1 MIYVTGDT
9 HRKID
14 NRFSEKPLT
23 KLTEKDYL
31 IILGDF
37 GGIWYENDEINNL
50 FLSYFEKQKYTT
62 LFIDGN
68 HENHKKLNDFPVEVW
83 NGGKIHRIKNNIF
96 HLMRGQIFNID
107 GYKIFTFGGAYSIDK
122 HIRTEFIDWWKEE
135 EGNYEEMNEAFD
147 NLEKENNQVD
157 FILTHAGPA
166 SKLKNFFNYFGMN
179 FTSSS
184 TEKFLDEINNKVKF
198 KHWFCGHYHENVNL
212 GWFSKEKDDSK
223 ITILYNKII
232 NINEDSN

>member
-1 MIYVTGDT
+1 MIYLTGDI

-14 NRFSEKPLT
+14 DRFTKPIAK
-23 KLTEKDYL
+23 KLGKNDYL
-31 IILGDF
+31 IVLGDF
-37 GGIWYENDEINNL
+37 GGVWYDDENDNL

-68 HENHKKLNDFPVEVW
+68 HENHKKLNEYPVEIW
-83 NGGKIHRIKNNIF
+83 NDGKVHKIKNNII

-107 GYKIFTFGGAYSIDK
+107 GYKIFAFGGAYSIDK
-122 HIRTEFIDWWKEE
+122 HMRTEFIDWWKEE
-135 EGNYEEMNEAFD
+135 EGSYEEMNEAFD

-166 SKLKNFFNYFGMN
+166 SKLKNFFNYFGMK

-198 KHWFCGHYHENVNL
+198 QHWFCGHYHENVNL
-212 GWFSKEKDDSK
+212 GWFSKEKDDDK

-232 NINEDSN
+232 NINEDGN

>member
-31 IILGDF
+31 IVLGDF
-37 GGIWYENDEINNL
+37 GGVWYDDESDNL

-68 HENHKKLNDFPVEVW
+68 HENHKKLNNFPVEIW
-83 NGGKIHRIKNNIF
+83 NGGKIHKIKNNIF

-122 HIRTEFIDWWKEE
+122 NMRTEFIDWWKEE

-184 TEKFLDEINNKVKF
+184 TEKFLDEINNKVNY

-212 GWFSKEKDDSK
+212 GWFSKEKDDGK

-232 NINEDSN
+232 NINEGSD

>member
-37 GGIWYENDEINNL
+37 GGVWYDDESDNL

-83 NGGKIHRIKNNIF
+83 NNGKIHKIKNNIF

-122 HIRTEFIDWWKEE
+122 HMRTEFIDWWKEE

-166 SKLKNFFNYFGMN
+166 NKLKNFFNYFGMK

-198 KHWFCGHYHENVNL
+198 QHWFCGHYHENVNL
-212 GWFSKEKDDSK
+212 GWFSKEKDDGK

>member
-31 IILGDF
+31 IVLGDF
-37 GGIWYENDEINNL
+37 GGVWYDDVSDNL
-50 FLSYFEKQKYTT
+50 FLSYFEKQKYIT

-83 NGGKIHRIKNNIF
+83 NGGKVHKIKNNII

-122 HIRTEFIDWWKEE
+122 HLRTEFIDWWKEE
-135 EGNYEEMNEAFD
+135 EGSYEEMNEAFD

-166 SKLKNFFNYFGMN
+166 SKLKNFFNYFGMK

-212 GWFSKEKDDSK
+212 GWFSKEKDDCK

-232 NINEDSN
+232 NINEGSD

>member
-37 GGIWYENDEINNL
+37 GGVWYDDESDNL

-83 NGGKIHRIKNNIF
+83 NNGKIHKIKNNIF

-122 HIRTEFIDWWKEE
+122 NMRTEFIDWWKEE

-212 GWFSKEKDDSK
+212 GWFSKEKDDGK

-232 NINEDSN
+232 NINEGSD

>member
-37 GGIWYENDEINNL
+37 GGVWYDDESDNL

-83 NGGKIHRIKNNIF
+83 NGGKIHRIKSNIF

-122 HIRTEFIDWWKEE
+122 HMRTEFIDWWKEE
-135 EGNYEEMNEAFD
+135 EGSYEEMNEAFD

-166 SKLKNFFNYFGMN
+166 SKLKNFFNYFGMK

-198 KHWFCGHYHENVNL
+198 QHWFCGHYHENVNL
-212 GWFSKEKDDSK
+212 GWFSKEKDDGK

-232 NINEDSN
+232 NINEGSD

>member
-31 IILGDF
+31 IVLGDF
-37 GGIWYENDEINNL
+37 GGVWYDDESDNL

-83 NGGKIHRIKNNIF
+83 NNGKIHKIKNNIF

-122 HIRTEFIDWWKEE
+122 NMRTEFIDWWKEE

>member
-31 IILGDF
+31 IVLGDF
-37 GGIWYENDEINNL
+37 GGVWYDDESDNL

-68 HENHKKLNDFPVEVW
+68 HENHKKLNNFPVEIW
-83 NGGKIHRIKNNIF
+83 NGGKIHKIKNNIF

-122 HIRTEFIDWWKEE
+122 HMRTEFIDWWKEE

-157 FILTHAGPA
+157 FIFTHAGPA

-198 KHWFCGHYHENVNL
+198 QHWYCGHYHENVNL
-212 GWFSKEKDDSK
+212 GWFSKEKDDCK

-232 NINEDSN
+232 NINEGSD

>member
-31 IILGDF
+31 IVLGDF
-37 GGIWYENDEINNL
+37 GGVWYDDESDNL

-68 HENHKKLNDFPVEVW
+68 HENHKKLNNFPVEIW
-83 NGGKIHRIKNNIF
+83 NGGKIHKIKNNIF

-122 HIRTEFIDWWKEE
+122 NMRTEFIDWWKEE

-184 TEKFLDEINNKVKF
+184 TEKFLDEINNKVNY

-212 GWFSKEKDDSK
+212 GWFSKEKDDCK

-232 NINEDSN
+232 NINEGSD

>member
-1 MIYVTGDT
+1 MIYLTGDI

-14 NRFSEKPLT
+14 DRFTKPIT
-23 KLTEKDYL
+23 KKLGKNDYL
-31 IILGDF
+31 IVLGDF
-37 GGIWYENDEINNL
+37 GGVWYDDCSDNL

-83 NGGKIHRIKNNIF
+83 NGGKIHRIKSNIF

-122 HIRTEFIDWWKEE
+122 HMRTEFIDWWKEE

-166 SKLKNFFNYFGMN
+166 SKLKNFFNYFEMN

-184 TEKFLDEINNKVKF
+184 TEKFLDEINNNVKF
-198 KHWFCGHYHENVNL
+198 QHWFCGHYHENVNL
-212 GWFSKEKDDSK
+212 GWFSKEKDDGK

-232 NINEDSN
+232 NINEDSD

>member
-1 MIYVTGDT
+1 MIYLTGDI

-14 NRFSEKPLT
+14 DRFTKPIT
-23 KLTEKDYL
+23 KKLGKNDYL

-37 GGIWYENDEINNL
+37 GGVWYDDESDNL
-50 FLSYFEKQKYTT
+50 FLSYFEKQQYTT

-83 NGGKIHRIKNNIF
+83 NGGKIHRIKSNIF

-122 HIRTEFIDWWKEE
+122 NMRTEFIDWWKEE

-212 GWFSKEKDDSK
+212 GWFSKEKDDCK

-232 NINEDSN
+232 NINEGSD

>member
-23 KLTEKDYL
+23 KLTENDYL
-31 IILGDF
+31 IVLGDF
-37 GGIWYENDEINNL
+37 GGIWYDDNSDNL

-68 HENHKKLNDFPVEVW
+68 HENHKKLNEYPVEIW
-83 NGGKIHRIKNNIF
+83 NGGKVHKIKNNII
-96 HLMRGQIFNID
+96 HLMRGQIFYID

-122 HIRTEFIDWWKEE
+122 YLRTEFIDWWKEE

-198 KHWFCGHYHENVNL
+198 KHWYCGHYHENVNL
-212 GWFSKEKDDSK
+212 GWFSKEKDDCK

-232 NINEDSN
+232 NINEGSD

>member
-1 MIYVTGDT
+1 M
-9 HRKID
+9 
-14 NRFSEKPLT
+14 
-23 KLTEKDYL
+23 
-31 IILGDF
+31 
-37 GGIWYENDEINNL
+37 
-50 FLSYFEKQKYTT
+50 
-62 LFIDGN
+62 N
-68 HENHKKLNDFPVEVW
+68 HENHKKLNEYPVEIW
-83 NGGKIHRIKNNIF
+83 NGGKVHKIKENII

-122 HIRTEFIDWWKEE
+122 NMRTEFIDWWKEE

-166 SKLKNFFNYFGMN
+166 SKLKNFFNYFGMK

-212 GWFSKEKDDSK
+212 GWFAKEKDDCK

>member
-37 GGIWYENDEINNL
+37 GGVWYDDESDNL

-83 NGGKIHRIKNNIF
+83 NNGKIHRIKSNIF

-122 HIRTEFIDWWKEE
+122 HMRTEFIDWWKEE
-135 EGNYEEMNEAFD
+135 EGSYEEMNEAFD

-184 TEKFLDEINNKVKF
+184 TEKFLDEINNKVNY
-198 KHWFCGHYHENVNL
+198 KHWFCGHHHENVNL
-212 GWFSKEKDDSK
+212 GWFSKEKDDGK

>member
-37 GGIWYENDEINNL
+37 GGVWYDDSSDNL

-83 NGGKIHRIKNNIF
+83 NNGKIHKIKNNIF

-122 HIRTEFIDWWKEE
+122 NMRTEFIDWWKEE

-198 KHWFCGHYHENVNL
+198 QHWFCGHYHENVNL
-212 GWFSKEKDDSK
+212 GWFSKEKDDGK

>member
-37 GGIWYENDEINNL
+37 GGVWYDDESDNL

-83 NGGKIHRIKNNIF
+83 NNGKIHKIKNNIF

-122 HIRTEFIDWWKEE
+122 NMRTEFIDWWKEE

-212 GWFSKEKDDSK
+212 GWFSKEKDDGK

-232 NINEDSN
+232 NINEDSD

>member
-37 GGIWYENDEINNL
+37 GGVWYDDSSDNL

-83 NGGKIHRIKNNIF
+83 NNGKIHKIKNNIF

-122 HIRTEFIDWWKEE
+122 NMRTEFIDWWKEE

-184 TEKFLDEINNKVKF
+184 TEKFLDEINNKVNY

-212 GWFSKEKDDSK
+212 GWFSKEKYDCK

>member
-37 GGIWYENDEINNL
+37 GGVWYDDESDNL

-83 NGGKIHRIKNNIF
+83 NNGKIHKIKNNIF

-122 HIRTEFIDWWKEE
+122 NMRTEFIDWWKEE

-212 GWFSKEKDDSK
+212 GWFSKEKDDCK
-223 ITILYNKII
+223 ITILYNNIM

>member
-37 GGIWYENDEINNL
+37 GGVWYDDSSDNL

-68 HENHKKLNDFPVEVW
+68 HENHKKLNDFPVEIW
-83 NGGKIHRIKNNIF
+83 NGGKVHKIKNNIF

-122 HIRTEFIDWWKEE
+122 HMRTEFIDWWKEE
-135 EGNYEEMNEAFD
+135 EGSYEEMNEAFD

-166 SKLKNFFNYFGMN
+166 SKLKNFFNYFGMK

-184 TEKFLDEINNKVKF
+184 TEKFLDEINNKVNY

-212 GWFSKEKDDSK
+212 GWFSKEKDDCK

-232 NINEDSN
+232 NINEGSD

>member
-37 GGIWYENDEINNL
+37 GGVWYDDESDNL

-68 HENHKKLNDFPVEVW
+68 HENHKKLNDFPVEIW
-83 NGGKIHRIKNNIF
+83 NGGKVHKIKNNIF

-122 HIRTEFIDWWKEE
+122 HLRTEFIDWWKEE

-184 TEKFLDEINNKVKF
+184 TEKFLDEINNKVNY

-212 GWFSKEKDDSK
+212 GWFSKEKDDYK

-232 NINEDSN
+232 NINEGSD

>member
-37 GGIWYENDEINNL
+37 GGIWYDDESDNL

-68 HENHKKLNDFPVEVW
+68 HENHKKLNEYPVEMW
-83 NGGKIHRIKNNIF
+83 NNGKIHKIKNNIF

-122 HIRTEFIDWWKEE
+122 NMRTEFIDWWKEE

-157 FILTHAGPA
+157 FIFTHAGPA

-198 KHWFCGHYHENVNL
+198 QHWFCGHYHENVNL
-212 GWFSKEKDDSK
+212 GWFSKEKDDRK

>member
-37 GGIWYENDEINNL
+37 GGVWYDDESDNL

-68 HENHKKLNDFPVEVW
+68 HENHKKLNNFPVEIW
-83 NGGKIHRIKNNIF
+83 NGGKIHKIKNNIF

-122 HIRTEFIDWWKEE
+122 YMRTEFIDWWKEE

-166 SKLKNFFNYFGMN
+166 SKLKNFFNYFGMK

-198 KHWFCGHYHENVNL
+198 QHWFCGHYHENVNL
-212 GWFSKEKDDSK
+212 GWFSKEKDDCK

-232 NINEDSN
+232 NINEGSD

>member
-68 HENHKKLNDFPVEVW
+68 HENHKKLNDFPVEIW
-83 NGGKIHRIKNNIF
+83 NGGKIHKIKNNIF

-122 HIRTEFIDWWKEE
+122 HMRTEFIDWWKEE

-166 SKLKNFFNYFGMN
+166 NKLKNFFNYFGMK

-198 KHWFCGHYHENVNL
+198 QHWFCGHYHENVNL
-212 GWFSKEKDDSK
+212 GWFSKEKDDDK

>member
-37 GGIWYENDEINNL
+37 GGVWYDDESDNL

-83 NGGKIHRIKNNIF
+83 NNGKIHKIKNNIF

-122 HIRTEFIDWWKEE
+122 NMRTEFIDWWKEE

-212 GWFSKEKDDSK
+212 GWFSKEKNDCK
-223 ITILYNKII
+223 ITVLYNKII

>member
-37 GGIWYENDEINNL
+37 GGVWYDDESDNL

-83 NGGKIHRIKNNIF
+83 NGGKIHRIKSNIF

-122 HIRTEFIDWWKEE
+122 YLRTEFIDWWKEE

-166 SKLKNFFNYFGMN
+166 SKLKNFFNYFGMK

-198 KHWFCGHYHENVNL
+198 QHWFCGHYHENVNL
-212 GWFSKEKDDSK
+212 GWFSKEKDDGK

>member
-37 GGIWYENDEINNL
+37 GGIWYDDESDNL

-83 NGGKIHRIKNNIF
+83 NNGKIHKIKNNIF

-122 HIRTEFIDWWKEE
+122 NMRTEFIDWWKEE

-147 NLEKENNQVD
+147 NLGKENNQVD

-212 GWFSKEKDDSK
+212 GWFSKEKDDDK

-232 NINEDSN
+232 NINEDGN

>member
-37 GGIWYENDEINNL
+37 GGVWYDDESDNL

-83 NGGKIHRIKNNIF
+83 NNGKIHKIKNNIF

-122 HIRTEFIDWWKEE
+122 NMRTEFIDWWKEE

-212 GWFSKEKDDSK
+212 GWFSKEKDDCK

-232 NINEDSN
+232 NINEGSD

>member
-37 GGIWYENDEINNL
+37 GGVWYDDESDNL

-83 NGGKIHRIKNNIF
+83 NNGKIHKIKNNIF

-122 HIRTEFIDWWKEE
+122 NMRTEFIDWWKEE

-166 SKLKNFFNYFGMN
+166 SKLKNFFNYFGMK

-198 KHWFCGHYHENVNL
+198 QHWFCGHYHENVNL
-212 GWFSKEKDDSK
+212 GWFSKEKDDGK